1 MGGWVLTE
9 GGRFL
14 NSVQDFSV
22 KRVFTEENT
31 TALAGRWVKVEKGRK
46 GGECGGGEKG
56 GEGGRG
62 GGVVVSNR

>member
-1 MGGWVLTE
+1 
-9 GGRFL
+9 L

-56 GEGGRG
+56 GKGGNG
-62 GGVVVSNR
+62 GED